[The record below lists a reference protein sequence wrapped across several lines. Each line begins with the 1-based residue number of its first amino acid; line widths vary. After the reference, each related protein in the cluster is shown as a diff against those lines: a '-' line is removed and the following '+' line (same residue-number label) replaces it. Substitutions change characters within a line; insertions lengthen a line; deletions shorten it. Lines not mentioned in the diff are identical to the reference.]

1 MSQKTYVKTMFFF
14 VLFLRLRCARRSDAI
29 SSRQKIHPKIV
40 YFFKILVVYE
50 LTLSPHPF
58 QVH

>member
-1 MSQKTYVKTMFFF
+1 MFFF

>member
-1 MSQKTYVKTMFFF
+1 MFC
-14 VLFLRLRCARRSDAI
+14 FLRLRCARHYAI

-50 LTLSPHPF
+50 LTLLPHPF
-58 QVH
+58 QVHSFLEVFDRY